1 MSTELTIKSLLPRV
15 ASDQLS
21 ERIQNI
27 RNTTYVGIDFG
38 TSTTVVSIAS
48 FQDGANPFSVEAID
62 INQKLADGAIH
73 SSYKVPSVIAWYN
86 KNVIIGEGAKKLKY
100 KLRYG
105 KNLWHSFKMEL
116 GEDVGSKYP
125 ASELGKDHKVIT
137 ILNPV
142 DATKL
147 FFRYLKAQIERHIN
161 EHSLPDQLHLRPI
174 KEEIFLKRLKAMG

>member
-1 MSTELTIKSLLPRV
+1 MSTDLTIKSLLPRV
-15 ASDQLS
+15 ASEQLS
-21 ERIQNI
+21 ERIENI
-27 RNTTYVGIDFG
+27 RNKTFVGIDFG

-48 FQDGANPFSVEAID
+48 FQDDGTPFSVKAID

-73 SSYKVPSVIAWYN
+73 SSYKVPSVIAWYKN
-86 KNVIIGEGAKKLKY
+86 NVIIGEGAKKLKY

-125 ASELGKDHKVIT
+125 ASELGKDHEVIT

-147 FFRYLKAQIERHIN
+147 FFRYLKAQIQRHIKDHN
-161 EHSLPDQLHLRPI
+161 LADNI
-174 KEEIFLKRLKAMG
+174 